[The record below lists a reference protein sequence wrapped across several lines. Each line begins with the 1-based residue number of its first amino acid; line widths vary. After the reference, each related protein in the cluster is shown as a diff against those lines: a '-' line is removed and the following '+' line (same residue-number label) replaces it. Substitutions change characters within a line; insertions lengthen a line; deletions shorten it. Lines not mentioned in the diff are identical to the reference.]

1 MKTHMCE
8 ADHRSTPL
16 RILCTTATNAISEL
30 AELSRVGGIDGL
42 TAMEYAEYQHGAV
55 LVACQA
61 YAVGTVGDLNKCRES
76 LGLSP
81 LKKLTLYR
89 SNEAN
94 LPHTHVEQINALANL
109 FKHRDEWENWPTNET
124 TRVMRYFGIL
134 ESTEF
139 PLDAGIRSI
148 IGESSDLRRMAEVL
162 EGWRF
167 MQFQHWYYDVL
178 PV

>member
-1 MKTHMCE
+1 MCE
-8 ADHRSTPL
+8 VDHRSTPL

-30 AELSRVGGIDGL
+30 AELSRTGGIDGL

-55 LVACQA
+55 LVAGQA
-61 YAVGTVGDLNKCRES
+61 YTVGSVGDLNKCRES
-76 LGLSP
+76 VGLSS

-109 FKHRDEWENWPTNET
+109 FKHRDEWRNWPTNET
-124 TRVMRYFGIL
+124 TRVLRYFGIL

-139 PLDAGIRSI
+139 PLTAGIRSI
-148 IGESSDLRRMAEVL
+148 IGESTDLRCMAEVL
-162 EGWRF
+162 EVWRF
-167 MQFQHWYYDVL
+167 MQFQHWYYDAMSG
-178 PV
+178 